1 MKNGKSALEA
11 MLAQYR
17 TNNKPKYEK
26 NRKFFCFLIKT
37 HILRFDLPDGVRFN
51 D

>member
-11 MLAQYR
+11 MLAQYE

-26 NRKFFCFLIKT
+26 TESSFVLIKR
-37 HILRFDLPDGVRFN
+37 IFYDLRLT
-51 D
+51 

>member
-11 MLAQYR
+11 MLAQYE

-26 NRKFFCFLIKT
+26 NRKFFCFNKT
-37 HILRFDLPDGVRFN
+37 HILRFTTYLMV
-51 D
+51 

>member
-11 MLAQYR
+11 LAQYE

-26 NRKFFCFLIKT
+26 NRKFFCF
-37 HILRFDLPDGVRFN
+37 
-51 D
+51 